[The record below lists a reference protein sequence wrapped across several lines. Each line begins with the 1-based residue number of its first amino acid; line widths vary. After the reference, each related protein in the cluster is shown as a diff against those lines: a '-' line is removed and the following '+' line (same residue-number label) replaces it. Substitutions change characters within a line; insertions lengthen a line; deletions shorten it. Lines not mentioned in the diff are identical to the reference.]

1 MLQSSRS
8 GGAMRTPR
16 VLAAGERTMRRL
28 VHPRHSTHRGGLRAL
43 GVLLTGLGGILTVIG
58 MVSFFSAF
66 GGRGAPQL
74 FWCAFLGLPL
84 MGVGTVLLKLGY
96 LGSVARYVA
105 SETAPVAADTLDYV
119 ARASTDGLREVAGA
133 IGAGL
138 RGAPTGAAQATQA
151 TQPCGNC
158 RAPQR
163 LDANFCDRCGTAMTP
178 VGACARCYHQNDAA
192 ARFCRSCGAGLAAG

>member
-1 MLQSSRS
+1 
-8 GGAMRTPR
+8 
-16 VLAAGERTMRRL
+16 MRRL
-28 VHPRHSTHRGGLRAL
+28 VHPHHSTHRRGLRAL
-43 GVLLTGLGGILTVIG
+43 GVVLTGLGGCLTVIG

-66 GGRGAPQL
+66 GGGGFSASGGSSGPQL

-119 ARASTDGLREVAGA
+119 ARASTVGLREVAGA

-178 VGACARCYHQNDAA
+178 VGACARCHHQNDAA
-192 ARFCRSCGAGLAAG
+192 ARFCRSCGAGLTAG